1 METTSSSGQGFYGL
15 GIAPNILTILEKL
28 GFKTPTPIQEKSIP
42 AGIEGKDVMGLAQT
56 GTGKTL
62 AFGIPLIQA
71 ALSGKHGL
79 IILPT
84 RELALQVQETINK
97 VGGPLGIRTALLV
110 GGESN
115 YRQVQ
120 AIHRL
125 PQIIIGTPGRIM
137 DHMQQKTLNL
147 SKTNMLVLDEAD
159 RMLDM
164 GFAPQLKRIMT
175 GVPRERQTMLFSATM
190 PQSILTLAQSYMKL
204 PLRIEIAPSGTTI
217 DKITQELYF
226 ISKTDK
232 SRLLEKLLYEYRGSV
247 LVFSR
252 TKHGAKKI
260 AASVRSLGHTAAE
273 LHANRSLGQRREA
286 LDGFRN
292 GKYRVLVATD
302 IAARGIDVKGI
313 ELVINYDLPDNA
325 EDYVHRIGRTGR
337 AGATGHAIS
346 FATPDQRSDVFGIER
361 LTRTKLPLSKT
372 PELPPAR
379 AEAYVPRE
387 VTSYRRGAAGGTSH
401 SYSSHGSSAHGAR
414 PSYSG
419 GGSSSPARRPA
430 FNRPAYGSAKP
441 SYGAGAARPAF
452 GGGASRPAYGPRPA
466 GASHSAYASRPAASG
481 GAPARRPFHKPGSFG
496 GSRRPGAGSS
506 RYPKR

>member
-1 METTSSSGQGFYGL
+1 METSSSSGQGFYGL
-15 GIAPNILTILEKL
+15 GIAPNILNILDKL
-28 GFKTPTPIQEKSIP
+28 GFKTPTPIQEKAIP
-42 AGIEGKDVMGLAQT
+42 VGLEGKDVMGLAQT

-62 AFGIPLIQA
+62 AFGVPLIQA
-71 ALSGKHGL
+71 ALAGKHGL

-84 RELALQVQETINK
+84 RELALQVQEMLNK

-147 SKTNMLVLDEAD
+147 NKTSVLILDEAD

-164 GFAPQLKRIMT
+164 GFAPQLKRIMV

-190 PQSILTLAQSYMKL
+190 PQSILTLAHSYMKL

-217 DKITQELYF
+217 EKITQELYF
-226 ISKTDK
+226 ISKPDK

-260 AASVRSLGHTAAE
+260 AASVRALGHTAAE
-273 LHANRSLGQRREA
+273 LHANRSLSQRREA
-286 LDGFRN
+286 LDGFKN

-337 AGATGHAIS
+337 AGAAGHAIS
-346 FATPDQRSDVFGIER
+346 FATPDQRGDIYGIER
-361 LTRTKLPLSKT
+361 LMRTKLPLSKT

-379 AEAYVPRE
+379 AEQYIPRE
-387 VTSYRRGAAGGTSH
+387 PFTPYHGRGS
-401 SYSSHGSSAHGAR
+401 AR

-419 GGSSSPARRPA
+419 GASSSRRPA
-430 FNRPAYGSAKP
+430 FNRPTYGSSKPAYGGTS
-441 SYGAGAARPAF
+441 RPAF
-452 GGGASRPAYGPRPA
+452 GGPRPA
-466 GASHSAYASRPAASG
+466 GASHSAYASRPASSG
-481 GAPARRPFHKPGSFG
+481 SAPARRPFHKPGGFG
-496 GSRRPGAGSS
+496 GPRRPRSGSSSTSRYSRR
-506 RYPKR
+506 